1 MSIYKKLFE
10 LQQEFKSK
18 KDSFNT
24 FGKYSYRNAEA
35 MLTTLKPM
43 LNEKGLILIFK
54 EELVNYSFMKSTARL
69 IEVETGE
76 EISTECVTAIDLDLK
91 GALKSGDKFT
101 LSVLRMLKSEFIVES
116 RKGSLHELTD
126 EDALRII
133 KKQVKTRKDSIEEY
147 KKYNKLETVKELEH
161 EIEILNKYL
170 PQEMSE
176 EEIKKVIDLV
186 FEEVKPTSMKDMGN
200 LMKIISSKITNADM
214 SLVSK
219 IVKGR
224 LS

>member
-1 MSIYKKLFE
+1 
-10 LQQEFKSK
+10 
-18 KDSFNT
+18 
-24 FGKYSYRNAEA
+24 
-35 MLTTLKPM
+35 ML
-43 LNEKGLILIFK
+43 EK
-54 EELVNYSFMKSTARL
+54 
-69 IEVETGE
+69 
-76 EISTECVTAIDLDLK
+76 IDLDLK

-133 KKQVKTRKDSIEEY
+133 KKQVKTRKDSI

-219 IVKGR
+219 IVKDR

>member
-1 MSIYKKLFE
+1 
-10 LQQEFKSK
+10 
-18 KDSFNT
+18 
-24 FGKYSYRNAEA
+24 
-35 MLTTLKPM
+35 MLEQI
-43 LNEKGLILIFK
+43 N
-54 EELVNYSFMKSTARL
+54 
-69 IEVETGE
+69 
-76 EISTECVTAIDLDLK
+76 LDLK
-91 GALKSGDKFT
+91 NALKSGDKFT

-126 EDALRII
+126 EEVLKVI

-161 EIEILNKYL
+161 EVEVLNKYL

-176 EEIKKVIDLV
+176 EEINKVIDLV

-219 IVKGR
+219 IVKDR

>member
-1 MSIYKKLFE
+1 
-10 LQQEFKSK
+10 
-18 KDSFNT
+18 
-24 FGKYSYRNAEA
+24 
-35 MLTTLKPM
+35 ML
-43 LNEKGLILIFK
+43 EK
-54 EELVNYSFMKSTARL
+54 
-69 IEVETGE
+69 
-76 EISTECVTAIDLDLK
+76 IDLDLK

-170 PQEMSE
+170 PQEMNE

-219 IVKGR
+219 IVKDR